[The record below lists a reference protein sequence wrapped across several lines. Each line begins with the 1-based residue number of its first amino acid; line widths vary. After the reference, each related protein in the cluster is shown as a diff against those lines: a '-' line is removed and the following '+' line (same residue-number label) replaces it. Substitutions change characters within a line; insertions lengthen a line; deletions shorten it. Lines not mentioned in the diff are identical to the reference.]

1 MTFSSSSSEGEV
13 DEEEY
18 DEILFDQTL
27 MWGVIIVEF
36 VIIVSLSITL
46 LTSMGLLILI
56 YRKALKRA

>member
-1 MTFSSSSSEGEV
+1 MAFSSSSEEGV

-18 DEILFDQTL
+18 EEILFDQTL
-27 MWGVIIVEF
+27 MWGVIVVEF

-56 YRKALKRA
+56 Y